1 MKFSAAKGAGRN
13 GETATAA
20 SRTGV
25 AAAPAAEPAKP
36 CLCLGIDP
44 GSRFTGFGLVER
56 DGRRLRLVAHGVIRL
71 APALEL
77 AARLAQIHR
86 EVARLIAE
94 HRPHQVAVESPFQ
107 GINPRSLIVLAQA
120 RGAALAAVAGAG
132 LRVVEL
138 TPAEIKAAVV
148 GSGAGDKTQVEK
160 MVRLILGL
168 KDAAM
173 KADESD
179 ALAAAICLAQRR
191 DRWLENAGIVPV
203 APG

>member
-1 MKFSAAKGAGRN
+1 MKFSAAKGSARSA
-13 GETATAA
+13 ETAAATAA
-20 SRTGV
+20 
-25 AAAPAAEPAKP
+25 P

-86 EVARLIAE
+86 EVAALIAE

-138 TPAEIKAAVV
+138 TPSEIKAAVV
-148 GSGAGDKTQVEK
+148 GSGAGDKAQVEK

-173 KADESD
+173 RADESD

-191 DRWLENAGIVPV
+191 DRWLESSGSAPA

>member
-1 MKFSAAKGAGRN
+1 MPTSEPADSPPERPAARAPARSAAA
-13 GETATAA
+13 E
-20 SRTGV
+20 
-25 AAAPAAEPAKP
+25 APAEP

-56 DGRRLRLVAHGVIRL
+56 DGRRLRLVAHGCIKL
-71 APALEL
+71 PPSLEL
-77 AARLAQIHR
+77 AARLARIYQD
-86 EVARLIAE
+86 VAALVAE

-120 RGAALAAVAGAG
+120 RGAALAALAGQG

-138 TPAEIKAAVV
+138 SPAEIKAAVV
-148 GSGAGDKTQVEK
+148 GSGAGDKTQVER

-168 KDAAM
+168 KDAALR
-173 KADESD
+173 ADESD

-191 DRWLENAGIVPV
+191 DRWLGRL
-203 APG
+203 

>member
-1 MKFSAAKGAGRN
+1 MATSEPAESPSKRLAGRA
-13 GETATAA
+13 EA
-20 SRTGV
+20 R
-25 AAAPAAEPAKP
+25 AAAAGPHAEP

-56 DGRRLRLVAHGVIRL
+56 DGRRLRLVAHGCIKL
-71 APALEL
+71 PGSLEL
-77 AARLAQIHR
+77 ASRLARIYQD
-86 EVARLIAE
+86 VAALVLE
-94 HRPHQVAVESPFQ
+94 HRPHQVAVEAPFQ

-120 RGAALAAVAGAG
+120 RGAALAAVAAHG

-138 TPAEIKAAVV
+138 SPAEIKAAVV
-148 GSGAGDKTQVEK
+148 GSGTGDKSQVER

-173 KADESD
+173 RADESD

-191 DRWLENAGIVPV
+191 DRWLGRL
-203 APG
+203 

>member
-1 MKFSAAKGAGRN
+1 MSLAAGRSSS
-13 GETATAA
+13 G
-20 SRTGV
+20 SG
-25 AAAPAAEPAKP
+25 APAGREAEPAAP

-56 DGRRLRLVAHGVIRL
+56 EGRKLRLVAHGVIRL
-71 APALEL
+71 SPALEL
-77 AARLAQIHR
+77 ATRLAQIHR
-86 EVARLIAE
+86 DVARLIAE
-94 HRPHQVAVESPFQ
+94 HRPHQVAVEAPFQ

-138 TPAEIKAAVV
+138 TPSEIKAAVV
-148 GSGAGDKTQVEK
+148 GSGAGDKTQVER
-160 MVRLILGL
+160 MVRLILGI
-168 KDAAM
+168 KEAPM

-191 DRWLENAGIVPV
+191 DRWLESPAASLAGAWA
-203 APG
+203 APSK

>member
-1 MKFSAAKGAGRN
+1 MPTSEPADSPPERPAGR
-13 GETATAA
+13 APARSA
-20 SRTGV
+20 
-25 AAAPAAEPAKP
+25 AAAPPAEP

-56 DGRRLRLVAHGVIRL
+56 DGRRLRLVAHGCIKL
-71 APALEL
+71 PGSLEL
-77 AARLAQIHR
+77 ASRLARIYQD
-86 EVARLIAE
+86 VAALVAE

-120 RGAALAAVAGAG
+120 RGAAMAALAAQG

-138 TPAEIKAAVV
+138 SPAEIKAAVV
-148 GSGAGDKTQVEK
+148 GSGAGDKTQVER

-168 KDAAM
+168 KDAALR
-173 KADESD
+173 ADESD

-191 DRWLENAGIVPV
+191 DRWLGRL
-203 APG
+203 